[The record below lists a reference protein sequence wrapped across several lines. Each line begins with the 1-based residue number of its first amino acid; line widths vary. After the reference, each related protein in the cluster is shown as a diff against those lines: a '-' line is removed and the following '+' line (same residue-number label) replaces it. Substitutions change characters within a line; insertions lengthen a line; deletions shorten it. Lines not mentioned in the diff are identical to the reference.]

1 MVVAY
6 ILSWLNVLGYFCAYQ
21 NDVIDANRA
30 FAFSTGQVPPCLPCG
45 RPCFALHVSLSI
57 SVSRSFLSSVLDFPG
72 SVPRHWTGHTYWP

>member
-30 FAFSTGQVPPCLPCG
+30 FAFFHGAGAPLPPLRAPILCTA
-45 RPCFALHVSLSI
+45 RFIEYI
-57 SVSRSFLSSVLDFPG
+57 SVTFVSIVRIGLSG
-72 SVPRHWTGHTYWP
+72 